1 MKNLVIKIPR
11 KIKHKQIF
19 IYLMKE
25 LQMNNLKLNQKII
38 YLNYK
43 IDNNN
48 YLHQYKKMK
57 KKFIKKKKSI

>member
-25 LQMNNLKLNQKII
+25 LQMNNLKLN
-38 YLNYK
+38 
-43 IDNNN
+43 
-48 YLHQYKKMK
+48 
-57 KKFIKKKKSI
+57 